1 MRELRNDKLLE
12 KSKMLY
18 HNVLE
23 LKKVDI
29 DNNYGANL
37 FDWFNEIVLKN
48 IAIYKSKKSNTV
60 QDQETYKKTRQKVY
74 WINLGRNIGSEFQ
87 DYHYAVVIYESKYT
101 AIIVPLTSKK
111 EHEPEWIIE
120 NKNVIVDLGIVEG
133 YPDESKECY
142 ACAFMLQTVSKKR
155 LDRCGN
161 KRDGY
166 FEIKISDK
174 QMSMI
179 CNKIIEITNNTIKSV
194 DI

>member
-12 KSKMLY
+12 KSKMLH

-29 DNNYGANL
+29 DNNYCANL

-161 KRDGY
+161 KRDVY